1 MNSEENKLIVQA
13 FYKAFEANDKDA
25 LREVLAPDLVA
36 YNPIGGDPQNRE
48 GHIQGILMWNTVFS
62 QNRFEI
68 KEQISDGD
76 TVATRVVLKAVHSK
90 AEFQGVPPTGKQ
102 IETPAITIERIKD
115 GKIVE
120 RQVCSDRLGMMQQ
133 LGLMPSP

>member
-1 MNSEENKLIVQA
+1 
-13 FYKAFEANDKDA
+13 
-25 LREVLAPDLVA
+25 
-36 YNPIGGDPQNRE
+36 
-48 GHIQGILMWNTVFS
+48 MWNTVFS

-76 TVATRVVLKAVHSK
+76 TVATRVVLKAVHSE

-102 IETPAITIERIKD
+102 IETPGITIERIKD

-120 RQVCSDRLGMMQQ
+120 RHVCSDRLGMMQQ